1 MHRPRTMSC
10 IVARSLGQAGSSM
23 REIPHGATAIALI
36 LFATGC
42 DPIVSV
48 QGSFFPAWMLCIVIG
63 IGLTVPVRYLF
74 ILTRLEPH
82 LAKVGI
88 GNDSGQAFFQSD
100 SALQQ
105 LGRPSEGRRV
115 AAREHVLR

>member
-10 IVARSLGQAGSSM
+10 IVARPLGQAGSSM

-63 IGLTVPVRYLF
+63 IGLTVSVRYLF

-82 LAKVGI
+82 LWPP
-88 GNDSGQAFFQSD
+88 
-100 SALQQ
+100 ALIYTS
-105 LGRPSEGRRV
+105 LGLLLTLV
-115 AAREHVLR
+115 AWLVLFRI